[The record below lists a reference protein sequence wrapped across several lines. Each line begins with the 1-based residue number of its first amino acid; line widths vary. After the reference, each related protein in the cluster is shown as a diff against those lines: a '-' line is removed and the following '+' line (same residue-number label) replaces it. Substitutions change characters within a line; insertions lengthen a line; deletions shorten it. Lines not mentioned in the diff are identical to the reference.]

1 MPSMLRLALALFVT
15 LSLTAASCTD
25 EAADPH
31 HGIIKASISES
42 DLDVLFKRLR
52 ETRDASEAEMIE
64 VAILHAWAESGQAD
78 VDALMLEGLK
88 ALHDTEVEVAEA
100 MFDEVVRMAPQ
111 FAEGWNM
118 RATVRWLKDDYRA
131 AIEDIRHVL
140 VLEPRHFAAL
150 NLLGRIFSELG
161 REQLALRVFEKALEI
176 NPHLE
181 DAQEQMEGLREQ
193 VAGLPI

>member
-1 MPSMLRLALALFVT
+1 MRFMLRLALALFVA

-25 EAADPH
+25 EAVDPH
-31 HGIIKASISES
+31 HGIIKASISDK
-42 DLDVLFKRLR
+42 DLDTLFNRLR

-78 VDALMLEGLK
+78 VDALMIEGLK
-88 ALHDTEVEVAEA
+88 ALHETEVEVAEA
-100 MFDEVVRMAPQ
+100 MFDEVVRMAPH

-118 RATVRWLKDDYRA
+118 RATVRWLKDDYGP
-131 AIEDIRHVL
+131 AIDDLRHVL
-140 VLEPRHFAAL
+140 ILEPRHFAAL

-181 DAQEQMEGLREQ
+181 DAQEQIQGLQRQ